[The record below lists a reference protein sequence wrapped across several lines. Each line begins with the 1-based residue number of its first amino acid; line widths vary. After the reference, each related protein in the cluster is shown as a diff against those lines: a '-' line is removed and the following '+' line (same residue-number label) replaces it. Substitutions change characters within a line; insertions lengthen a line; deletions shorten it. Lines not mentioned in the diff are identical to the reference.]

1 MICVFETYVNLQ
13 KNVVCD
19 IKLVSYTT
27 FLCRKKEDI
36 YMKNLKKYIS
46 WFTVLILGLVFT
58 MQFIPAKGIAASEE
72 NTAISFRFEG
82 VVSSYEEMKAQ
93 DNSFEVYVKAQG
105 DTEYKTLAQAASGNN
120 GVYSLD
126 ADVSSVSI
134 YITLNKDKYM
144 LMTDFN
150 MFDTGISNAQTLT
163 QKRTYSIQID
173 KNVLTVSWAY
183 DEKTYGED
191 AWLEHGCAQITAI
204 EGVNDFH
211 DIPFANNPGDEK
223 GGHIAV
229 ETGRKV
235 TIKLIPDYGWQ
246 VAGLTLNGGE
256 KLTPDDDNVSTFTF
270 VMGDSNIHL
279 KGLFEKAS
287 DEIKIDKGN
296 TVKSVSISNGEN
308 AVASGNLAL
317 TVSDNAS
324 YDSQKE
330 QAVAEG
336 AVYVSAVD
344 FTLQQ
349 LVSKGNGSAWV
360 SDVTEFEKPVT
371 LNVSI
376 DDYDENYDYIVIRNH
391 NGEITKLDTTVNEGT
406 ISFETNR
413 FSTYVIL
420 KKEKSGAGQDSS
432 DTAESGV
439 DAGIGEI
446 KNSMTDSP
454 VTGYDDMAGVYVCLM
469 FMSVL
474 VSSAVLK
481 KSAGV

>member
-1 MICVFETYVNLQ
+1 
-13 KNVVCD
+13 
-19 IKLVSYTT
+19 
-27 FLCRKKEDI
+27 
-36 YMKNLKKYIS
+36 MKNLKKYIS

-93 DNSFEVYVKAQG
+93 G
-105 DTEYKTLAQAASGNN
+105 DTEYKTLAQAASDNN

-296 TVKSVSISNGEN
+296 TVKSVSISNGKN

-391 NGEITKLDTTVNEGT
+391 NGEITKLDTTANEGT

-454 VTGYDDMAGVYVCLM
+454 VTGYDDMAGLYVCLM

>member
-93 DNSFEVYVKAQG
+93 G
-105 DTEYKTLAQAASGNN
+105 DTEYKTLAQAASDNN

-246 VAGLTLNGGE
+246 VVGLTLNGGE

-296 TVKSVSISNGEN
+296 TVKSVSISNGKN

-391 NGEITKLDTTVNEGT
+391 NGEITKLDTTANEGT

-454 VTGYDDMAGVYVCLM
+454 VTGYDDMAGLYVCLM

>member
-93 DNSFEVYVKAQG
+93 G
-105 DTEYKTLAQAASGNN
+105 DTEYKTLAQAASDNN

-296 TVKSVSISNGEN
+296 TVKSVSISNGKN

-391 NGEITKLDTTVNEGT
+391 NGEITKLDTTANEGT

-454 VTGYDDMAGVYVCLM
+454 VTGYDDMAGLYVCLM

>member
-36 YMKNLKKYIS
+36 YMKNFKKYIS

-105 DTEYKTLAQAASGNN
+105 DTEYKTLAQAASDNN

-391 NGEITKLDTTVNEGT
+391 NGEITKLDTTANEGT

-420 KKEKSGAGQDSS
+420 KKEKSDAGQDSS
-432 DTAESGV
+432 DTAESDV
-439 DAGIGEI
+439 NAGMGEI

-454 VTGYDDMAGVYVCLM
+454 VTGYDDMAWVYVSLM
-469 FMSVL
+469 IMSVL

>member
-1 MICVFETYVNLQ
+1 
-13 KNVVCD
+13 
-19 IKLVSYTT
+19 
-27 FLCRKKEDI
+27 
-36 YMKNLKKYIS
+36 MKSKKYIS
-46 WFTVLILGLVFT
+46 WFTVLILGLFFT

-105 DTEYKTLAQAASGNN
+105 DTEYKTLAQAASDNN

-204 EGVNDFH
+204 EGVNNFH

-391 NGEITKLDTTVNEGT
+391 NGEITKLDTTANEGT

-420 KKEKSGAGQDSS
+420 KKEKSGADQDSS

-474 VSSAVLK
+474 VSSTVLK

>member
-105 DTEYKTLAQAASGNN
+105 DTEYKTLAQAASDNN

-256 KLTPDDDNVSTFTF
+256 KLTPDEDNVSTFTF

-317 TVSDNAS
+317 TVSDNTS

-376 DDYDENYDYIVIRNH
+376 DDYDENYYYIVIRNH
-391 NGEITKLDTTVNEGT
+391 NGEITKLDTTANEGT

-420 KKEKSGAGQDSS
+420 KKEKSGAGHDSS

-454 VTGYDDMAGVYVCLM
+454 VTGYDDMAGLYVCLM

>member
-1 MICVFETYVNLQ
+1 
-13 KNVVCD
+13 
-19 IKLVSYTT
+19 
-27 FLCRKKEDI
+27 
-36 YMKNLKKYIS
+36 MKNLKKYRS

-105 DTEYKTLAQAASGNN
+105 DTEYKTLAQAASDNN

-391 NGEITKLDTTVNEGT
+391 NGEITKLDTTANEGT

-439 DAGIGEI
+439 DVGIGEI

-454 VTGYDDMAGVYVCLM
+454 VTGYDDMAGLYVCLM

>member
-105 DTEYKTLAQAASGNN
+105 DTEYKTLAQAASDNN

-126 ADVSSVSI
+126 ADVSSVSM

-256 KLTPDDDNVSTFTF
+256 KLTPDEDNVSTFTF

-308 AVASGNLAL
+308 AWQAVILHLQCQIIPHMIRKKSRLW
-317 TVSDNAS
+317 
-324 YDSQKE
+324 QKE
-330 QAVAEG
+330 
-336 AVYVSAVD
+336 
-344 FTLQQ
+344 
-349 LVSKGNGSAWV
+349 
-360 SDVTEFEKPVT
+360 
-371 LNVSI
+371 
-376 DDYDENYDYIVIRNH
+376 
-391 NGEITKLDTTVNEGT
+391 
-406 ISFETNR
+406 R
-413 FSTYVIL
+413 FMYLLLIL
-420 KKEKSGAGQDSS
+420 LYSS
-432 DTAESGV
+432 
-439 DAGIGEI
+439 
-446 KNSMTDSP
+446 
-454 VTGYDDMAGVYVCLM
+454 L
-469 FMSVL
+469 
-474 VSSAVLK
+474 
-481 KSAGV
+481 

>member
-1 MICVFETYVNLQ
+1 
-13 KNVVCD
+13 
-19 IKLVSYTT
+19 
-27 FLCRKKEDI
+27 
-36 YMKNLKKYIS
+36 MKNSKKYIS

-105 DTEYKTLAQAASGNN
+105 DTEYKTLAQAASDNN
-120 GVYSLD
+120 GVYSLN
-126 ADVSSVSI
+126 AEVSSVSI

-191 AWLEHGCAQITAI
+191 AILLAFGMLFPNNQLFIFPLPFPIKAKFFVFGYALI
-204 EGVNDFH
+204 ELYAG
-211 DIPFANNPGDEK
+211 FANNPGDEK

-296 TVKSVSISNGEN
+296 TVKSVSISNGKN

-317 TVSDNAS
+317 TVSDNTS

-391 NGEITKLDTTVNEGT
+391 NGEITKLDTTANEGT

-420 KKEKSGAGQDSS
+420 KKEKSGAGRRRARRPGWCRPAVRCRLCDRRCFYLSLWRRQWH
-432 DTAESGV
+432 GR
-439 DAGIGEI
+439 GEQF
-446 KNSMTDSP
+446 S
-454 VTGYDDMAGVYVCLM
+454 
-469 FMSVL
+469 
-474 VSSAVLK
+474 
-481 KSAGV
+481 

>member
-36 YMKNLKKYIS
+36 HEKFKKIYIMVYS
-46 WFTVLILGLVFT
+46 ADTGTFFT

-105 DTEYKTLAQAASGNN
+105 DTEYKTLAQAASDNN

-204 EGVNDFH
+204 EDVNDFH

-317 TVSDNAS
+317 TVSDNTS

-391 NGEITKLDTTVNEGT
+391 NGEITKLDTTANEGT

-454 VTGYDDMAGVYVCLM
+454 VTGYDDMAGLYVCLM

>member
-1 MICVFETYVNLQ
+1 
-13 KNVVCD
+13 
-19 IKLVSYTT
+19 
-27 FLCRKKEDI
+27 
-36 YMKNLKKYIS
+36 MKNSKKIIS
-46 WFTVLILGLVFT
+46 WFTVLILGLVFIT
-58 MQFIPAKGIAASEE
+58 QFIPAKGIAASEE
-72 NTAISFRFEG
+72 DTAISFRFEG
-82 VVSSYEEMKAQ
+82 AVSSYEEMKAQ

-105 DTEYKTLAQAASGNN
+105 DTEYKTLAQAASDNN
-120 GVYSLD
+120 GVYSLN
-126 ADVSSVSI
+126 AEVSSVSI

-191 AWLEHGCAQITAI
+191 AWLEHGYAQITAI

-296 TVKSVSISNGEN
+296 RVKSVSISNGEN

-330 QAVAEG
+330 QAVAF
-336 AVYVSAVD
+336 SA
-344 FTLQQ
+344 
-349 LVSKGNGSAWV
+349 
-360 SDVTEFEKPVT
+360 
-371 LNVSI
+371 
-376 DDYDENYDYIVIRNH
+376 
-391 NGEITKLDTTVNEGT
+391 
-406 ISFETNR
+406 ISFT
-413 FSTYVIL
+413 
-420 KKEKSGAGQDSS
+420 
-432 DTAESGV
+432 DT
-439 DAGIGEI
+439 D
-446 KNSMTDSP
+446 N
-454 VTGYDDMAGVYVCLM
+454 
-469 FMSVL
+469 
-474 VSSAVLK
+474 
-481 KSAGV
+481 

>member
-105 DTEYKTLAQAASGNN
+105 DTEYKTLAQAASDNN

-126 ADVSSVSI
+126 AEVSSVSI

-173 KNVLTVSWAY
+173 KNVLTVSWSY

-204 EGVNDFH
+204 EDVNDFH

-235 TIKLIPDYGWQ
+235 TIKLIPEYGWQ
-246 VAGLTLNGGE
+246 VVGLTLNGGE

-296 TVKSVSISNGEN
+296 IVKSVSISNGEN

-317 TVSDNAS
+317 TVSDNTS

-360 SDVTEFEKPVT
+360 SGVTEFEKPVT
-371 LNVSI
+371 LNMSI

-391 NGEITKLDTTVNEGT
+391 NGEITKLDTTANEGT

-439 DAGIGEI
+439 NAGIGEI

>member
-1 MICVFETYVNLQ
+1 
-13 KNVVCD
+13 
-19 IKLVSYTT
+19 
-27 FLCRKKEDI
+27 
-36 YMKNLKKYIS
+36 MKNSKKYIS

-105 DTEYKTLAQAASGNN
+105 DTEYKTLAQAASDNN

-126 ADVSSVSI
+126 AEVSSVSI

-191 AWLEHGCAQITAI
+191 AWLEHGCAQITAK
-204 EGVNDFH
+204 EDVNDFH

-296 TVKSVSISNGEN
+296 TVKSVSIFNGEN

-317 TVSDNAS
+317 TVSDKTS

-391 NGEITKLDTTVNEGT
+391 NGEITKLDTTANEGT

-454 VTGYDDMAGVYVCLM
+454 VTGYDDMAGLYVCLM

>member
-1 MICVFETYVNLQ
+1 
-13 KNVVCD
+13 
-19 IKLVSYTT
+19 
-27 FLCRKKEDI
+27 
-36 YMKNLKKYIS
+36 MKNSKKYIS

-105 DTEYKTLAQAASGNN
+105 DTEYKTLAQAASDNN
-120 GVYSLD
+120 DVYSLD
-126 ADVSSVSI
+126 AEVSSVSI

-204 EGVNDFH
+204 EDVNDFH

-246 VAGLTLNGGE
+246 IAGLTLNGGE

-296 TVKSVSISNGEN
+296 RVKSVSISNGEN

-376 DDYDENYDYIVIRNH
+376 DDYIVIRNH
-391 NGEITKLDTTVNEGT
+391 NGEITKLDTTANEGT

-454 VTGYDDMAGVYVCLM
+454 VTGYDDMAGVYVSC
-469 FMSVL
+469 FI
-474 VSSAVLK
+474 SSIKEKCRGIMKL
-481 KSAGV
+481 G

>member
-1 MICVFETYVNLQ
+1 
-13 KNVVCD
+13 
-19 IKLVSYTT
+19 
-27 FLCRKKEDI
+27 
-36 YMKNLKKYIS
+36 MKNLKKYIS

-105 DTEYKTLAQAASGNN
+105 DTETLAQAASDNN

-126 ADVSSVSI
+126 AEVSSVSS

-183 DEKTYGED
+183 DEKIYGED

-204 EGVNDFH
+204 EDVNDFH

-279 KGLFEKAS
+279 KGLFENAS

-296 TVKSVSISNGEN
+296 RVKSVSISNGEN

-376 DDYDENYDYIVIRNH
+376 DDYVENYDYIVIRNH
-391 NGEITKLDTTVNEGT
+391 NGEITKLDTTANEGT

-454 VTGYDDMAGVYVCLM
+454 VTGYDDMAGLYVCLM

>member
-105 DTEYKTLAQAASGNN
+105 DTEYKTLAQAASDNN

-126 ADVSSVSI
+126 ADVSSVSM

-204 EGVNDFH
+204 EDVNDFH

-317 TVSDNAS
+317 TVSDNTS
-324 YDSQKE
+324 YDSQKSRLWQKE
-330 QAVAEG
+330 RFM
-336 AVYVSAVD
+336 Y
-344 FTLQQ
+344 Q
-349 LVSKGNGSAWV
+349 L
-360 SDVTEFEKPVT
+360 
-371 LNVSI
+371 L
-376 DDYDENYDYIVIRNH
+376 
-391 NGEITKLDTTVNEGT
+391 
-406 ISFETNR
+406 
-413 FSTYVIL
+413 IL
-420 KKEKSGAGQDSS
+420 LYSSLCVKEM
-432 DTAESGV
+432 EV
-439 DAGIGEI
+439 H
-446 KNSMTDSP
+446 
-454 VTGYDDMAGVYVCLM
+454 GYLM
-469 FMSVL
+469 
-474 VSSAVLK
+474 
-481 KSAGV
+481 

>member
-1 MICVFETYVNLQ
+1 M
-13 KNVVCD
+13 
-19 IKLVSYTT
+19 
-27 FLCRKKEDI
+27 
-36 YMKNLKKYIS
+36 
-46 WFTVLILGLVFT
+46 
-58 MQFIPAKGIAASEE
+58 
-72 NTAISFRFEG
+72 
-82 VVSSYEEMKAQ
+82 
-93 DNSFEVYVKAQG
+93 
-105 DTEYKTLAQAASGNN
+105 
-120 GVYSLD
+120 
-126 ADVSSVSI
+126 
-134 YITLNKDKYM
+134 
-144 LMTDFN
+144 
-150 MFDTGISNAQTLT
+150 
-163 QKRTYSIQID
+163 
-173 KNVLTVSWAY
+173 
-183 DEKTYGED
+183 
-191 AWLEHGCAQITAI
+191 
-204 EGVNDFH
+204 
-211 DIPFANNPGDEK
+211 
-223 GGHIAV
+223 
-229 ETGRKV
+229 
-235 TIKLIPDYGWQ
+235 
-246 VAGLTLNGGE
+246 
-256 KLTPDDDNVSTFTF
+256 
-270 VMGDSNIHL
+270 
-279 KGLFEKAS
+279 
-287 DEIKIDKGN
+287 
-296 TVKSVSISNGEN
+296 
-308 AVASGNLAL
+308 ASGNLAL
-317 TVSDNAS
+317 TVSDKTS

-391 NGEITKLDTTVNEGT
+391 NGEITKLDTTANEGT

-413 FSTYVIL
+413 FSTYVIF

-454 VTGYDDMAGVYVCLM
+454 VTGYDDMAGLYVCLM

>member
-1 MICVFETYVNLQ
+1 
-13 KNVVCD
+13 
-19 IKLVSYTT
+19 
-27 FLCRKKEDI
+27 
-36 YMKNLKKYIS
+36 MKNSKKIIS
-46 WFTVLILGLVFT
+46 WFTVLILGLVFIT
-58 MQFIPAKGIAASEE
+58 QFIPAKGIAASEE
-72 NTAISFRFEG
+72 DTAISFRFEG
-82 VVSSYEEMKAQ
+82 AVSSYEEMKAQ

-105 DTEYKTLAQAASGNN
+105 DTEYKTLAQAASDNN
-120 GVYSLD
+120 GVYSLN
-126 ADVSSVSI
+126 AEVSSVSI

-191 AWLEHGCAQITAI
+191 AWLEHGYAQITAI

-211 DIPFANNPGDEK
+211 DIPFANNPGDE
-223 GGHIAV
+223 
-229 ETGRKV
+229 
-235 TIKLIPDYGWQ
+235 IKLIPDYGWQ

-296 TVKSVSISNGEN
+296 RVKSVSISNGEN

-391 NGEITKLDTTVNEGT
+391 NGEITKLDTTANEGT

-454 VTGYDDMAGVYVCLM
+454 VTGYDDMAGLYVCLM

>member
-1 MICVFETYVNLQ
+1 
-13 KNVVCD
+13 
-19 IKLVSYTT
+19 
-27 FLCRKKEDI
+27 
-36 YMKNLKKYIS
+36 MKNSKKIIS
-46 WFTVLILGLVFT
+46 WFTVLILGLVFIT
-58 MQFIPAKGIAASEE
+58 QFIPAKGIEASEE
-72 NTAISFRFEG
+72 DTAISFRFEG

-105 DTEYKTLAQAASGNN
+105 DTEYKTLAQAASDNN
-120 GVYSLD
+120 GVYSLN

-308 AVASGNLAL
+308 AAASGNLAL

-376 DDYDENYDYIVIRNH
+376 DDYIVIRNH
-391 NGEITKLDTTVNEGT
+391 NGEITKLDTTANEGT

-439 DAGIGEI
+439 DAGMGEI

-454 VTGYDDMAGVYVCLM
+454 VTGYDDMAGLYVCLM

-481 KSAGV
+481 KSAGI

>member
-1 MICVFETYVNLQ
+1 
-13 KNVVCD
+13 
-19 IKLVSYTT
+19 
-27 FLCRKKEDI
+27 
-36 YMKNLKKYIS
+36 
-46 WFTVLILGLVFT
+46 
-58 MQFIPAKGIAASEE
+58 
-72 NTAISFRFEG
+72 
-82 VVSSYEEMKAQ
+82 
-93 DNSFEVYVKAQG
+93 
-105 DTEYKTLAQAASGNN
+105 
-120 GVYSLD
+120 
-126 ADVSSVSI
+126 
-134 YITLNKDKYM
+134 
-144 LMTDFN
+144 

-256 KLTPDDDNVSTFTF
+256 KLTPDEDNVSTFTF

-317 TVSDNAS
+317 TVSDNTS

-376 DDYDENYDYIVIRNH
+376 DDYDENYYYIVIRNH
-391 NGEITKLDTTVNEGT
+391 NGEITKLDTTANEGT

-454 VTGYDDMAGVYVCLM
+454 VTGYDDMAGLYVCLM

>member
-105 DTEYKTLAQAASGNN
+105 DTEYKTLAQAASDNN

-126 ADVSSVSI
+126 ADVSSVSM

-204 EGVNDFH
+204 EDVNDFH

-223 GGHIAV
+223 G
-229 ETGRKV
+229 RKV
-235 TIKLIPDYGWQ
+235 TIKLIPEYGWQ
-246 VAGLTLNGGE
+246 VVGLTLNGGE

-296 TVKSVSISNGEN
+296 IVKSVSISNGEN

-317 TVSDNAS
+317 TVSDNTS

-360 SDVTEFEKPVT
+360 SGVTEFEKPVT
-371 LNVSI
+371 LNMSI

-391 NGEITKLDTTVNEGT
+391 NGEITKLDTTANEGT